1 MSRTVECLG
10 LPPLN
15 EEAPTGEQPNPILGG
30 TVLPTELPTP
40 LIIQPNTTVN
50 SFARSRHRAQQ
61 RWCALLKRICK
72 SGVASRL
79 ASSQWDDF
87 KQFAKA
93 YYYDKFLAVLKP
105 QDGLLECVGPIE
117 GGQCPAN
124 MVVDFTD
131 ANVLAELECLHIDH
145 TYDINL
151 ICRTWLDLLP
161 QRPVSWHENIDVE
174 VLCHELFS
182 IVLCLLPARVSFLL
196 RVSSSDAIPKNT
208 NAMQL
213 ERHITTTCYGRATL
227 QSELYLCR

>member
-1 MSRTVECLG
+1 M
-10 LPPLN
+10 
-15 EEAPTGEQPNPILGG
+15 
-30 TVLPTELPTP
+30 

-50 SFARSRHRAQQ
+50 SFARSRHRARQ
-61 RWCALLKRICK
+61 RWCAPLQRIFK
-72 SGVASRL
+72 SGVGNRL
-79 ASSQWDDF
+79 TSSQWDNF

-105 QDGLLECVGPIE
+105 QDGLLKCVGPIE

-174 VLCHELFS
+174 VLCHVLFS
-182 IVLCLLPARVSFLL
+182 NRPLYAASKSKLFAPGIQLRCHTKEHKCHATGTAHYNYVLRQ
-196 RVSSSDAIPKNT
+196 SDLAK
-208 NAMQL
+208 
-213 ERHITTTCYGRATL
+213 
-227 QSELYLCR
+227 

>member
-1 MSRTVECLG
+1 MG
-10 LPPLN
+10 
-15 EEAPTGEQPNPILGG
+15 
-30 TVLPTELPTP
+30 
-40 LIIQPNTTVN
+40 
-50 SFARSRHRAQQ
+50 
-61 RWCALLKRICK
+61 
-72 SGVASRL
+72 
-79 ASSQWDDF
+79 DDF

-93 YYYDKFLAVLKP
+93 YYYGKFLAVLKP
-105 QDGLLECVGPIE
+105 QDGLLKCVGPIE

-174 VLCHELFS
+174 VKFS
-182 IVLCLLPARVSFLL
+182 VTYFSAIVLYMLPERVSFLL

-213 ERHITTTCYGRATL
+213 ERHITTMLR
-227 QSELYLCR
+227 QSDLAK